1 MLNNFIVIDIE
12 TTGTSSYAKII
23 EFSGLKYENDVL
35 IEEFTTLVNPG
46 TKIPPAIVQKTGITD
61 DMVKDSPQIKDV
73 INRIIDFINNQTIV
87 GYNIAS
93 FDIPFI
99 RRVAEEFNLSFNVK
113 PVDLL
118 PVARRSLPSLSNH
131 KLVTVA
137 AHYGID
143 AFFAHRAKVDCLITY
158 KVYLQLKDNIVQ
170 EEKEKRANQTYSDTE
185 HIEISSSKFK
195 DSIFV
200 LTGDFDHGTKD
211 EISEKIE
218 KSGGTVK
225 KGVTQKT
232 NYLVVGGL
240 GNDKWKYGTYGGKIE
255 KAKELQTKGFDIHI
269 ISESD
274 LFEML

>member
-1 MLNNFIVIDIE
+1 MLSNFIVIDIE

-99 RRVAEEFNLSFNVK
+99 RRVAEEYNLSFDVK
-113 PVDLL
+113 SVDLL

-137 AHYGID
+137 GHYGID
-143 AFFAHRAKVDCLITY
+143 AFFAHRAKVDCLITF
-158 KVYLQLKDNIVQ
+158 KVYQQLKDNIVQ
-170 EEKEKRANQTYSDTE
+170 EEKERSSNQTYTDTE
-185 HIEISSSKFK
+185 HIDILSSKLK

-211 EISEKIE
+211 EISEKI
-218 KSGGTVK
+218 KTAGGIVK
-225 KGVTQKT
+225 KSVTQKT

-240 GNDKWKYGTYGGKIE
+240 GNDKWKYGTYGEKIE
-255 KAKELQTKGFDIHI
+255 KAKDFQAKGLDIHI

-274 LFEML
+274 LFNML